1 MKQDKICIDNK
12 LINYIKIADEDYI
25 SITDMLKSKDG
36 NFFVADWLRNRNTVE
51 FLGIWEEL
59 HNPNF
64 NYGEFAIIKSQAG
77 LNSYKLSVKEW
88 TAKTNAIG
96 IISKTGRYGGTYA
109 HKDIAFEF
117 GMWIS
122 PKFKLLLIKEFERLK
137 RKEQNQLRWDAR
149 RELSKINY
157 KIHTDAIK
165 HNLIPKTL
173 TKEKINNVY
182 SEEADVLNMALFGI
196 TAKKWREDNLNL
208 EGNLRDYASINELI
222 CLANL
227 ESLNSVFINEGLKQ
241 SERLEKLNKIA
252 ISQMKI
258 LNNSDLDYTYN
269 DEKQISFQ
277 NN

>member
-1 MKQDKICIDNK
+1 MKAINVLDTKITYYNM
-12 LINYIKIADEDYI
+12 NDEDYI
-25 SITDMLKSKDG
+25 SLTDMLKSKDG
-36 NFFVADWLRNRNTVE
+36 DFFISDWLRNRNTIE

-77 LNSYKLSVKEW
+77 LNSYKISVKEW
-88 TAKTNAIG
+88 VNKTNSIG
-96 IISKTGRYGGTYA
+96 IVAKTGRYGGTYA

-137 RKEQNQLRWDAR
+137 AEEQKQLGWDAK

-165 HNLIPKTL
+165 KNLIPKEL
-173 TKEKINNVY
+173 TKYETSIVY
-182 SEEADVLNMALFGI
+182 AEEADVLNMALFGM
-196 TAKKWREDNLNL
+196 TAKEWRDKNPNNQ
-208 EGNLRDYASINELI
+208 GNIRDYANINELI

-227 ESLNSVFINEGLKQ
+227 ENVNSIYINEGITQ
-241 SERLEKLNKIA
+241 SERLIRLNKIA
-252 ISQMKI
+252 ISQMEI
-258 LNNSDLDYTYN
+258 LTETNKKLL
-269 DEKQISFQ
+269 KG
-277 NN
+277 

>member
-1 MKQDKICIDNK
+1 MAELKVLNQKIS
-12 LINYIKIADEDYI
+12 YFKIEDEDYI

-36 NFFVADWLRNRNTVE
+36 DFFVSDWLRNRNTIE
-51 FLGIWEEL
+51 FLGIWEEI

-88 TAKTNAIG
+88 VKKTNAIG
-96 IISKTGRYGGTYA
+96 IISKAGRYGGTYA

-137 RKEQNQLRWDAR
+137 KEEQKQLGWNAK

-165 HNLIPKTL
+165 HNLIPVEL
-173 TKEKINNVY
+173 TKEQINY
-182 SEEADVLNMALFGI
+182 IYAEEADVLNMALFGQ
-196 TAKKWREDNLNL
+196 TAKEWRIGNPEL
-208 EGNLRDYASINELI
+208 EGNIRDYASINELI

-227 ESLNSVFINEGLKQ
+227 ENLNSVFINDGLSQ
-241 SERLEKLNKIA
+241 SIRLERLNKIA
-252 ISQMKI
+252 ISQMQI
-258 LNNSDLDYTYN
+258 LNNSDTILIN
-269 DEKQISFQ
+269 K
-277 NN
+277 